1 MVSTLCTVHSVTR
14 RAVFHIYVF
23 TDPINKQTMN
33 KCVFTRKRFQI
44 ILFDFKPHAYCKC
57 YWNAHFQLD
66 RYLADRPQSCY
77 FCTDMNKYDIGS
89 QSYL

>member
-1 MVSTLCTVHSVTR
+1 MVSTFCTVHSVTR

-44 ILFDFKPHAYCKC
+44 ILFDFKPHLLYIASM
-57 YWNAHFQLD
+57 L
-66 RYLADRPQSCY
+66 LE
-77 FCTDMNKYDIGS
+77 CTFS
-89 QSYL
+89 P